1 MPDLKCA
8 ACGRENRDI
17 AKYCR
22 FCGKMITAGVAA
34 PPAFPQIKPATKSA
48 PAADVSAPVSTT
60 PASTPAVPTPSPA
73 QAQAAVSSANAVVV
87 PFDYVGHDNIRAE
100 LENIKKGIK
109 FQKKRQSAG
118 VGASIGSKIFV
129 FRGKTGA
136 GKTLVAKHFIE
147 ELRREGCLSSDR
159 ITNKEARELSKVYG
173 DEYAIA
179 KFLSETKPSALVVD
193 NATENTAY
201 IHELILA
208 AGKTTEECICVI
220 IGNNEGFDEF
230 FGKNTED
237 RQRVTQDFNFKD
249 LSFDDLSLIL
259 MKKLRERGL
268 VFDPG
273 LKEHFSSYIQE
284 RKNDASCEYKNGWL
298 IEKDVIPAIDK
309 NQQARL
315 EKLDNAANEDF
326 KTIKAEDLPLKNKPK
341 TVDEILAE
349 LDGMIGL
356 AKVKDAV
363 GEIAHTI
370 KQQKKLEEKGGAKT
384 ELPAIHLVF
393 YGNPGTGKTTV
404 ARKLGALFQAMG
416 LLPSDRVIETDRS
429 GLVAG
434 YVGQTAPMVNAMCD
448 KAMGGILFIDE
459 AYTLSS
465 GGGDYNFG
473 KEAIEALLKRMED
486 DRGNFV
492 VITAGYKNEMQNFI
506 KTNPGL
512 KSRFT
517 HELELED
524 YNPDELFAI
533 FMSMAKAR
541 GNKFTNE
548 AELLAKE
555 AITDIHKKKGKD
567 FANGRTMRNLLD
579 DTIRKMSARTAKLP
593 EAQCTVDA
601 LSTITP
607 EDIRYEKPK
616 VKTTEEILAELDGM
630 IGLAKVKTAVRQLIE
645 TIGMQK
651 EREEKGGVEAKT
663 QAVHLCFY
671 GNPGTGKTTVARKLG
686 ALFQTMGL
694 LPTDNMLEVTR
705 ADMVAGYVGQTAPL
719 VNSVCDK
726 ALGGILF
733 VDEAYDLCRDSYDS
747 FGNEA
752 VTTLLKRMED
762 DRGKFIVITAGY
774 RKEMDDFIQTN
785 SGFRSRFTHFL
796 ELDDYNPDELFAIF
810 ASMAKSNGYK
820 LSSGGEKRAKE
831 VITEI
836 HRTRGKDFA
845 NGRAMRNLLDETI
858 RRMPERLS
866 SLTQAQRTVE
876 ALSTITESDFP
887 FEKKEE
893 RTVNEILAEL
903 DAMIGMTDIKKT
915 VREIADKIQ
924 IQKEQE
930 EKDGTKSAGEGNNI
944 VITGNPG
951 TGKTTI
957 VRTLGALFKAIGLL
971 KAETVI
977 EVNGNDL
984 KGSYL
989 GQSKDRVN
997 EKCDEAMGGILF
1009 VDEAYVLADTQ
1020 RGGAVDQYAKEAV
1033 EILMTRLENDRTKFV
1048 GVVAGYEREMQ
1059 VFLDTVNPG
1068 MRRRFKHYLHLNDYS
1083 AEELFA
1089 IFNSMVKKTGYT
1101 LTADANEAAK
1111 AAIIDMYKNK
1121 GPNFGNAG
1129 EIRVFFEKITSR
1141 LATRLAALSKEE
1153 RSGKLKIIEAC
1164 DIPAKKGGAQ

>member
-1 MPDLKCA
+1 MAVLKCA

-22 FCGKMITAGVAA
+22 FCGKMLSASAAAPSAAPSAAPQAKPVAA
-34 PPAFPQIKPATKSA
+34 PKTSSSA
-48 PAADVSAPVSTT
+48 ASAPVSAAPAQAASA
-60 PASTPAVPTPSPA
+60 PAST
-73 QAQAAVSSANAVVV
+73 AAV
-87 PFDYVGHDNIRAE
+87 PFDYVGHDKIRAE
-100 LENIKKGIK
+100 LEKIKSNIK
-109 FQKKRQSAG
+109 FQKRRQGAG
-118 VGASIGSKIFV
+118 VGGTIGSKIFV
-129 FRGKTGA
+129 FKGKTGA
-136 GKTLVAKHFIE
+136 GKTLIAKHFID
-147 ELRREGCLSSDR
+147 ELRQENCLSSDI
-159 ITNKEARELSKVYG
+159 ITSKEARELSKVYG
-173 DEYAIA
+173 DEYAISQ
-179 KFLSETKPSALVVD
+179 FLSDTKPAALVVD
-193 NATENTAY
+193 NATEKPEY

-208 AGKTTEECICVI
+208 ASKSTQECICVI
-220 IGNNEGFDEF
+220 IGNSEGFDEF

-237 RQRVTQDFNFKD
+237 RQRVTQDFNFQD
-249 LSFDDLSLIL
+249 LSLDDLSIIL

-268 VFDPG
+268 LFDPA
-273 LKEHFSSYIQE
+273 LKKNFLAYIRE
-284 RKNDASCEYKNGWL
+284 RKSDPSCEYKNGWL
-298 IEKDVIPAIDK
+298 IEKDVIPSIDK

-315 EKLDNAANEDF
+315 ERLNSSSVTDEDF

-349 LDGMIGL
+349 LDAMIGL
-356 AKVKDAV
+356 AKVKNAV
-363 GEIAHTI
+363 REIAQTI
-370 KQQKKLEEKGGAKT
+370 KMQKELEEKGGAKAQR
-384 ELPAIHLVF
+384 LAIHLVF

-404 ARKLGALFQAMG
+404 ARKLGALFQAME
-416 LLPSDRVIETDRS
+416 LLPSDHIIETDRT

-434 YVGQTAPMVNAMCD
+434 YVGQTAPMVKEMCD

-465 GGGDYNFG
+465 GGGGDFG
-473 KEAIEALLKRMED
+473 KEAIDALLKRMED

-492 VITAGYKNEMQNFI
+492 VIAAGYKNEMQNFI
-506 KTNPGL
+506 QSNPGL

-524 YNPDELFAI
+524 YSPDELYAI
-533 FMSMAKAR
+533 FMSMAKDR
-541 GNKFTNE
+541 GNKLSKE
-548 AELLAKE
+548 AELTAKE
-555 AITDIHKKKGKD
+555 AIADIHRKKGKD

-579 DTIRKMSARTAKLP
+579 DTVRKMSARTAKLP
-593 EAQCTVDA
+593 EAQRTVEA
-601 LSTITP
+601 LSTITA
-607 EDIRYEKPK
+607 EDIPYEKPK
-616 VKTTEEILAELDGM
+616 VKTADEILAELDGM

-645 TIGMQK
+645 TISMQK
-651 EREEKGGVEAKT
+651 EREEKGGAAAKI
-663 QAVHLCFY
+663 QAIHLCFY

-719 VNSVCDK
+719 VNTVCDK

-733 VDEAYDLCRDSYDS
+733 VDEAYDLCKDSYDS
-747 FGNEA
+747 FGSEA
-752 VTTLLKRMED
+752 VTALLKRMED
-762 DRGKFIVITAGY
+762 DRGKFVVIAAGY
-774 RKEMDDFIQTN
+774 RKEMDNFLQTN
-785 SGFRSRFTHFL
+785 SGFKSRFTHFL

-831 VITEI
+831 VIAEI
-836 HRTRGKDFA
+836 HRARGKDFA
-845 NGRAMRNLLDETI
+845 NGRAMRNLLDDTI
-858 RRMPERLS
+858 RRMPERLA
-866 SLTQAQRTVE
+866 SLTQAERTVD
-876 ALSTITESDFP
+876 ALSTITEADFP
-887 FEKKEE
+887 SEKKEE

-915 VREIADKIQ
+915 VREIANKIQ

-957 VRTLGALFKAIGLL
+957 VRTLGALFKTIGLL
-971 KAETVI
+971 KTETVI

-989 GQSKDRVN
+989 GQSKDKVN

-1020 RGGAVDQYAKEAV
+1020 RGGAADQYAREAV

-1048 GVVAGYEREMQ
+1048 GVVAGYEKEMQ

-1068 MRRRFKHYLHLNDYS
+1068 MRRRFKHYLNLSDYS
-1083 AEELFA
+1083 ADELFA
-1089 IFNSMVKKTGYT
+1089 IFNSMVKKASYT
-1101 LTADANEAAK
+1101 LTPDAGKAAK
-1111 AAIIDMYKNK
+1111 AAITGMYNNK

-1153 RSGKLKIIEAC
+1153 RSDKLKTIEAC
-1164 DIPAKKGGAQ
+1164 DIPVKEGGAA